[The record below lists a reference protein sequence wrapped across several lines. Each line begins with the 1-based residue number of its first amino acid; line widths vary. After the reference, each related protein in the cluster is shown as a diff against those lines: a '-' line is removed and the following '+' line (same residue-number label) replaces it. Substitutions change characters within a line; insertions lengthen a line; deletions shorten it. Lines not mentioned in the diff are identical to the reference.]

1 MLHLSSVFHQLKR
14 INWYFSSFLFTL
26 SCELLSFLII
36 FIHPELWIAVISHHF
51 SSPWAVNCCH
61 FSSFLFTL
69 SCELLSFLIIFIHPE
84 LSCELLS
91 FLIIF
96 IHPEL
101 WIAVISHHFYS
112 PWAVNCCHFSSFLFT
127 LSCELLSFLIIFI
140 HPELWIAVAIS
151 TSGWIKMTRFHRIHK
166 CNIYNG
172 SWGRPFKKNTFFIIF
187 LNWAI
192 LAEFTCGLWHNYS
205 PIRNC
210 NKNIVLHDAPPF
222 LSFPP
227 IETN

>member
-1 MLHLSSVFHQLKR
+1 MNCCH
-14 INWYFSSFLFTL
+14 FSSFLFTL

-51 SSPWAVNCCH
+51 YSPWAVNCCH
-61 FSSFLFTL
+61 FSSFLFT
-69 SCELLSFLIIFIHPE
+69 

-172 SWGRPFKKNTFFIIF
+172 SWGRPFKKKHVFYYFPQLSHF
-187 LNWAI
+187 GWVHM
-192 LAEFTCGLWHNYS
+192 W
-205 PIRNC
+205 
-210 NKNIVLHDAPPF
+210 IV
-222 LSFPP
+222 
-227 IETN
+227 T